1 MAFSPP
7 KIGRLRSSD
16 VHRSETSIY
25 RKKIDTPKVYV
36 GNVGMR
42 HWGRQPKAQV
52 CWVTK
57 VKVRDRIKGDSTE
70 IGFKVAKIGV
80 FARAK
85 PSETL
90 EKEGKKRTA
99 PSVPKW
105 SPTSVLTGPDQA

>member
-1 MAFSPP
+1 M
-7 KIGRLRSSD
+7 
-16 VHRSETSIY
+16 
-25 RKKIDTPKVYV
+25 YV

-90 EKEGKKRTA
+90 EKGGKKRTA